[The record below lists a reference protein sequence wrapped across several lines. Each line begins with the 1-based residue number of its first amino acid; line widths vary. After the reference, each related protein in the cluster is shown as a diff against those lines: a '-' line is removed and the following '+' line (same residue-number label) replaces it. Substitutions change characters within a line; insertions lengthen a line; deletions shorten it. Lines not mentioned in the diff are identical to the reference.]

1 MDRLLRGTPWG
12 SASVPP
18 RALPTRGPAR
28 LHRSTPPGARPRP
41 GCAAHVRAAVP
52 RGIAVLAAGPCAHLP
67 PRLQGGQCRLCPL
80 LPSEAAPALS
90 QLLLL
95 GDAALL
101 AVLLRHG
108 LPSQQGLLHR
118 EVHLLGLLCHQLS
131 GRLGLSLCGGR
142 RSGPG
147 AGSGAGAAVTA
158 PARSHPSPWDPPA
171 LAPAAAQ
178 GPHPIWVPCLGSSCP
193 CPPLSSPR
201 IALALQPTHPY
212 HASRDP
218 KPWLKP
224 THLLWPTA
232 PEVCKERREGHRWGR
247 SCPAWLPALQQ
258 ALSSEL
264 DGLGATVPPP

>member
-1 MDRLLRGTPWG
+1 MWG
-12 SASVPP
+12 SMW
-18 RALPTRGPAR
+18 LPHCGACGP
-28 LHRSTPPGARPRP
+28 
-41 GCAAHVRAAVP
+41 CAAHVRAAVP

-118 EVHLLGLLCHQLS
+118 EVHLLGLLRHQLS